1 MDRLLSL
8 SQAARMVGVTRRVLQ
23 QQIQEG
29 RLTTFEG
36 NIRMSELL
44 KEYPEVQVKADHSGM
59 VEKVRRIREAAV
71 AKGVSDTRMDPERLA
86 VEVHRLKI
94 ELGLARDQLAGYRQL
109 AAETSDRLL
118 ELQERCDKRQAMML
132 GTVIGWYMHQVKLR
146 ESS

>member
-29 RLTTFEG
+29 LLSTFEG

-44 KEYPEVQVKADHSGM
+44 KAYPEVESDRSGM

-71 AKGVSDTRMDPERLA
+71 AKGSADPRQDPERLA
-86 VEVHRLKI
+86 AELHRLKI
-94 ELGLARDQLAGYRQL
+94 RLSMTEDQLAGYKQL
-109 AAETSDRLL
+109 ATETRERLL
-118 ELQERCDKRQAMML
+118 ELQDHCDQRQSMML
-132 GTVIGWYMHQVKLR
+132 GTVIGWFMHQVKLR
-146 ESS
+146 DGG